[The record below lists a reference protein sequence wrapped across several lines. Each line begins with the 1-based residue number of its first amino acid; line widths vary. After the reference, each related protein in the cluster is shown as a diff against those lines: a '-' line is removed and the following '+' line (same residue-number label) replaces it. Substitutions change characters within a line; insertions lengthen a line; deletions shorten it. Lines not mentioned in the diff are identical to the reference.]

1 MNLHMLIVD
10 FDMLLRTGVA
20 LELVTTCQ
28 MTHHAF
34 WDLWDLTLTLHHL
47 HEKTDQLNPLYLN
60 VYLKNY
66 SKV

>member
-1 MNLHMLIVD
+1 MKKNLFNLSAVCASQYLQTTLTTTEMNLHMLIVD

-34 WDLWDLTLTLHHL
+34 
-47 HEKTDQLNPLYLN
+47 
-60 VYLKNY
+60 
-66 SKV
+66 